1 MALTY
6 LKDAPDADLPKAVKI
21 SESDPGTDVG
31 AYRWWGDPLPH
42 GGPYTSVVLQLRNAA
57 NDGYIDASQSVP
69 WSALTGTPT
78 TLAGYGIT
86 DAASS
91 DDLQDAVGPAW
102 ETLVDAATVEWDTL
116 GAPYSQAKVTLGGNR
131 TLDLQNMVAGAHG
144 VLMVI
149 QDGTGSRT
157 LTLDGSNLHTITLS
171 TAASAVDLLGW
182 WYDGTTIR
190 WAMLDQAGG
199 GGSGVAVEEDGVE
212 EGTGI
217 DRFDFTGDIALSV
230 SGSQATV
237 NVDLSAKAP
246 LASPTFTGT
255 PAAPTAA
262 ADTNTTQIATTAY
275 VQTELA
281 DFHLLPAVN
290 AQTGTSYTA
299 VLGDANDLI
308 TLTNA
313 GAITFTVPA
322 NGSVAYP
329 VGTTLHVMQGGAGAV
344 TITPDTGV
352 TINVH
357 TDFTLVTDGQ
367 YAVASVTKTATNTW
381 VAYGKLV

>member
-199 GGSGVAVEEDGVE
+199 GGGASALDDLTDVAV
-212 EGTGI
+212 
-217 DRFDFTGDIALSV
+217 S
-230 SGSQATV
+230 S
-237 NVDLSAKAP
+237 
-246 LASPTFTGT
+246 
-255 PAAPTAA
+255 PAAGHVLVH
-262 ADTNTTQIATTAY
+262 DGTNFANRQRSPLNSQSGTT
-275 VQTELA
+275 
-281 DFHLLPAVN
+281 
-290 AQTGTSYTA
+290 YTL
-299 VLGDANDLI
+299 VLGDIDKYVI
-308 TLTNA
+308 CSNA
-313 GAITFTVPA
+313 SAIALTVPP
-322 NGSVAYP
+322 NSSVAFP
-329 VGTTLHVMQGGAGAV
+329 VGIEVHVEQGGAGA
-344 TITPDTGV
+344 ITLTPGSGV
-352 TINVH
+352 TLNKH
-357 TDFTLVTDGQ
+357 AGFNLVTDGQ
-367 YAVASVTKTATNTW
+367 YSVVTLKKTATDTW
-381 VAYGKLV
+381 TVFGKLDPV

>member
-57 NDGYIDASQSVP
+57 NDGYITASQSVP
-69 WSALTGTPT
+69 WSAITGEPT

-86 DAASS
+86 DAASAT
-91 DDLQDAVGPAW
+91 DLQDAVGPAW

-116 GAPYSQAKVTLGGNR
+116 GAPYAQAKVTLGGNR

-199 GGSGVAVEEDGVE
+199 GGGSGVAVEEDGSE

-217 DRFDFTGDIALSV
+217 DRFDFTGDISLSV

-255 PAAPTAA
+255 PAAPTPTTGDN
-262 ADTNTTQIATTAY
+262 DTSIATTAF
-275 VQTELA
+275 VQTALSPA
-281 DFHLLPAVN
+281 FATLVDGATVTWATGGLRVNNARVTLGGNRTLDITGAVDGASGLLVVTQDGTGSRTLTLPAGSIEAGGSLALSTAAGSKDVLSWFYD
-290 AQTGTSYTA
+290 GTNYFWTIA
-299 VLGDANDLI
+299 K
-308 TLTNA
+308 
-313 GAITFTVPA
+313 
-322 NGSVAYP
+322 AY
-329 VGTTLHVMQGGAGAV
+329 A
-344 TITPDTGV
+344 
-352 TINVH
+352 
-357 TDFTLVTDGQ
+357 
-367 YAVASVTKTATNTW
+367 
-381 VAYGKLV
+381 